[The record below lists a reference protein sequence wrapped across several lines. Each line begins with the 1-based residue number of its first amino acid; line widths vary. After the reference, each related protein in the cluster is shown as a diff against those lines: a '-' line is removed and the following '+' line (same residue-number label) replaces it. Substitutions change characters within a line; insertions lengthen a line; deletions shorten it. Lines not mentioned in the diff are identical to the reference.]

1 MKVGETVL
9 ALDLVDSQLDLTERM
24 VLVFL
29 EVSKGDLKDPALESF
44 VGVLETGGTVDESL
58 SNTTNSQPLSALPIY
73 MPSSSSYPHIYPF
86 YLHTDIPFLHSNRGR
101 WKSHSLI
108 WKVEGA

>member
-1 MKVGETVL
+1 MEVGETVL

-44 VGVLETGGTVDESL
+44 VGVLETGSAVDESL
-58 SNTTNSQPLSALPIY
+58 SNTINSQPLSALPIY
-73 MPSSSSYPHIYPF
+73 MPSSSSYPL
-86 YLHTDIPFLHSNRGR
+86 YLHIDIPFLHS
-101 WKSHSLI
+101 I
-108 WKVEGA
+108 